1 MIDLNDTDY
10 LKKLRK
16 SANSEDGQIVL
27 EYLKYCFDKKEFTL
41 DKSKNYSEI
50 GMDFAVCYNIKEELK
65 KILNFL
71 TNSL

>member
-1 MIDLNDTDY
+1 MIDLNNTDY
-10 LKKLRK
+10 LKELRK
-16 SANSEDGQIVL
+16 SAGSKDGQMII
-27 EYLKYCFDKKEFTL
+27 EYLKYRFKQRVYEL

-71 TNSL
+71 K